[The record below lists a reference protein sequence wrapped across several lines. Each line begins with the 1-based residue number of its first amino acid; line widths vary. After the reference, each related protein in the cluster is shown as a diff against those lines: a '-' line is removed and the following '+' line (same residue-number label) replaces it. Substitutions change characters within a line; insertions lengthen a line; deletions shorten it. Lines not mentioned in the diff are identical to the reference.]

1 MQSESQPSAS
11 AVTNQQST
19 SCPSSPYPEQEAFSR
34 LVGRLMAERWQ
45 RLVDRTASGPRQS
58 GEEQSRPPVSYAG
71 EIAPDRSG

>member
-19 SCPSSPYPEQEAFSR
+19 SCPSSSCPEQEAFSR

-58 GEEQSRPPVSYAG
+58 GLEEHQPPVSHAG
-71 EIAPDRSG
+71 EIDRD